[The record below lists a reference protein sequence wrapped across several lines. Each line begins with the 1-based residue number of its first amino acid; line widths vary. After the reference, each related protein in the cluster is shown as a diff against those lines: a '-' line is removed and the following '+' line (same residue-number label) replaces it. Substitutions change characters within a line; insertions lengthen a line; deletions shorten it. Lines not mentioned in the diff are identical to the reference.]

1 MKLLTNIHTLF
12 NTSSIPEIKTCS
24 RNMLQ
29 MIISAI
35 NSASSLTNVLKFMCK
50 ALDSV
55 QRKRWKQPHR
65 TPGQRR
71 DQYWRHDSSFQTM
84 DYPNNENH
92 WLWVLQTGEIST
104 SQYLS
109 PSSSVLHQIGR
120 HLVVGIRA
128 TQNFSGNWEAVE
140 MGAEV
145 RLIPFPSVWEG
156 LISDC
161 ASIRAPTSA
170 LAEMWVGYLGP
181 TSPRVIILL

>member
-84 DYPNNENH
+84 DYPNKENH

-120 HLVVGIRA
+120 HLVVGMESY
-128 TQNFSGNWEAVE
+128 TEFQWELRSRGDGSRSE
-140 MGAEV
+140 S
-145 RLIPFPSVWEG
+145 PFPSVWEG